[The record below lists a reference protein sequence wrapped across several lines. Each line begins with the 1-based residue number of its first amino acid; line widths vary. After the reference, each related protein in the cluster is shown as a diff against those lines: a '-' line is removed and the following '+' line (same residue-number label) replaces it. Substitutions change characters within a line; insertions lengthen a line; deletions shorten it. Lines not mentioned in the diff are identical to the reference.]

1 MKRLPIIAVVL
12 LAAFVAGC
20 ATRPLVRTDHD
31 PSVDFSKYRSYAWQ
45 QEPAISNPLVKQRML
60 AAIDA
65 ELAAKGWT
73 RVEDGPAD
81 IALVGNVATRE
92 KQTIETF
99 YGSPHWHGWTWQ
111 QEWNGPGVYPD
122 TRITTYRIG
131 SFVLDMFDT
140 ATRRAVWRGSAEG
153 SIPDSPR
160 KVDEAVQ
167 SAVTRMFEGFPPS
180 TE

>member
-1 MKRLPIIAVVL
+1 MKRPTVAAIVL

-31 PSVDFSKYRSYAWQ
+31 PSVDFSRYRTYAWQ
-45 QEPAISNPLVKQRML
+45 QQPAIGNPLVKQRLL
-60 AAIDA
+60 AAIDT

-73 RVEDGPAD
+73 RVEDGAAD

-99 YGSPHWHGWTWQ
+99 YGGPHWRGWTWQ
-111 QEWNGPGVYPD
+111 QEWNGPGIYPD
-122 TRITTYRIG
+122 TRITTYTTG

-140 ATRRAVWRGSAEG
+140 ATKRAVWRGSAEG
-153 SIPDSPR
+153 PIPDSPQ
-160 KVDEAVQ
+160 KVNQAVQ

-180 TE
+180 D

>member
-1 MKRLPIIAVVL
+1 MKRLPIVAVVL
-12 LAAFVAGC
+12 LSAFVAGC

-31 PSVDFSKYRSYAWQ
+31 PSVDFSTYHTYTWQ
-45 QEPAISNPLVKQRML
+45 QEPAITNPLVKQRLL

-73 RVEDGPAD
+73 RVEGGTAD

-99 YGSPHWHGWTWQ
+99 YGGPHWHGWTWQ

-122 TRITTYRIG
+122 TRITTYTIG

-140 ATRRAVWRGSAEG
+140 TTRRAVWRGSAEG
-153 SIPDSPR
+153 SIPDSPQ
-160 KVDEAVQ
+160 KVNQAVQ

-180 TE
+180 TR